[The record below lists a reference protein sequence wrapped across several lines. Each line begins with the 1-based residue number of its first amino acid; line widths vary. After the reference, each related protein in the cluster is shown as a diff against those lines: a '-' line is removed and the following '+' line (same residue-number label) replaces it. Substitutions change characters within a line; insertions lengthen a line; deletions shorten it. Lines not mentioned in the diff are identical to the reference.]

1 MQHQNPAT
9 YLFRA
14 VLSCKRC
21 LSCADFSP
29 DSDQNTSSL
38 EEALLWI
45 HIWVKNVLMLG
56 LFQLLSS
63 PDVNWWTVDY
73 CDVFIRLSF
82 WRHPF
87 TAEHPLLRHIS
98 TNLMKKQTH
107 PDLECPEDEWIFR
120 RFSFLAEVFLSV
132 PERKV
137 MSAKAHGVLILVL
150 CSSECRAVRMWC
162 RSVSAR
168 SSNTTRRFA
177 WLLFRC
183 TSWHSAPNKRRKSR
197 WNTSSECLTFMS
209 VLTIIK
215 GVVQTTNQIV
225 WSWF

>member
-1 MQHQNPAT
+1 
-9 YLFRA
+9 
-14 VLSCKRC
+14 
-21 LSCADFSP
+21 
-29 DSDQNTSSL
+29 
-38 EEALLWI
+38 
-45 HIWVKNVLMLG
+45 MLG
-56 LFQLLSS
+56 LFNLLYS
-63 PDVNWWTVDY
+63 PDINWWTVDY

-87 TAEHPLLRHIS
+87 TAEHPLLRHICNLSSDEESNSSWSWMSWGWMNLQQIFLLVWSVSFS
-98 TNLMKKQTH
+98 TSH
-107 PDLECPEDEWIFR
+107 R
-120 RFSFLAEVFLSV
+120 
-132 PERKV
+132 RKV
-137 MSAKAHGVLILVL
+137 MSAKAHGVLTLVL

-168 SSNTTRRFA
+168 SSSTTRRFA

-215 GVVQTTNQIV
+215 GVVQTTN
-225 WSWF
+225 